1 MKYYDGD
8 YVLKKKDR
16 DDMDRRVRL
25 FRSSN
30 KIRMTI
36 HPVLVTTYGLV
47 RNQYSG
53 VFQNVVT
60 LEDLFE

>member
-1 MKYYDGD
+1 MKYYDGE
-8 YVLKKKDR
+8 YAMKKKDR
-16 DDMDRRVRL
+16 DDMERRVRL

-30 KIRMTI
+30 KVRMSI

-47 RNQYSG
+47 SNIYGS

-60 LEDLFE
+60 LEDLLE